1 MKPTLPLP
9 ALVAAFALAT
19 VTASSPLQAADAE
32 RVEHKSLP
40 ATSGGTLTFKTVVGA
55 IDIQTHDKDEVV
67 YDAELKPATGW
78 FGGGSASIDKLEFA
92 YENSGGDVKITMKW
106 QDDDR
111 PRNANVNAR
120 HTLLIPARYNLDVR
134 TAGGKI
140 EGSDINGR
148 IAAHTSG
155 GSIRFG
161 KVNGEVK
168 AHTSGGSITLE
179 DIKGNADV
187 STSGGS
193 IKVGKVE
200 GDVEANTS
208 GGSIT
213 VGEVTGEMK
222 GHTSGGSISA
232 QLARQISESL
242 ELSTSGG
249 SINLSVPDDFKA
261 DLNASTSGGRVECEL
276 PLQGTVKRSS
286 VNGKVNGGG
295 PKVTLSTSGGSIK
308 VAKR

>member
-1 MKPTLPLP
+1 MKTTKHLP
-9 ALVAAFALAT
+9 ALIAALAWAT
-19 VTASSPLQAADAE
+19 LSTLPTAAAE
-32 RVEHKSLP
+32 RLEHKALP
-40 ATSGGTLTFKTVVGA
+40 AASGGTLTFKTVVGA
-55 IDIQTHDKDEVV
+55 IDIKTHDKDEVI
-67 YDAELKPATGW
+67 YDAEVKPGSRW
-78 FGGGSASIDKLEFA
+78 LGGSSGAIDKLEFA
-92 YENSGGDVKITMKW
+92 YESSGGDVKIFMKW
-106 QDDDR
+106 KDDDR
-111 PRNANVNAR
+111 PRSVNLNAR
-120 HTLLIPARYNLDVR
+120 HTLLIPARYNLDVH

-140 EGSDINGR
+140 EGSDINGKV
-148 IAAHTSG
+148 AAHTSG

-168 AHTSGGSITLE
+168 ARTSGGSITLE
-179 DIKGNADV
+179 DIKGDADV
-187 STSGGS
+187 STSGGG
-193 IKVGKVE
+193 IKIGKVA
-200 GDVEANTS
+200 GDVAANTS

-222 GHTSGGSISA
+222 GHTSGGSINA
-232 QLARQISESL
+232 EVARQISESL

-276 PLQGTVKRSS
+276 PLQGTVKRNS
-286 VNGKVNGGG
+286 VHGKVNGGG